1 MEVTCP
7 DCLMTTLLK
16 GSDNGS
22 ICSNCG
28 AYLEVEEAG
37 DGFAIIGAQ
46 KDGGIDKSSRLF
58 RIDPIIEDYKKW
70 RIGATFIILFGII
83 VFLILA
89 ISITR
94 DILNP
99 EFFFSINLP
108 NLFVFSIGG
117 VISIS
122 SLIGGIWIFRFLG
135 KEMKCAVFDWGTR
148 CKNPI
153 KHYHEFL
160 GFVEDIKKRELDGKS
175 SEVISKMEKE
185 TKESLACLD
194 KPL

>member
-7 DCLMTTLLK
+7 DCLMTALLK
-16 GSDNGS
+16 DSDNGS

-37 DGFAIIGAQ
+37 NGFAIIGTQ
-46 KDGGIDKSSRLF
+46 KDGGIGKASRQF

-70 RIGATFIILFGII
+70 RIGATFVILFGII

-89 ISITR
+89 ISITM

-99 EFFFSINLP
+99 KLFFSINLP
-108 NLFVFSIGG
+108 NLFVLFIGS

-122 SLIGGIWIFRFLG
+122 SLIGGIWVFRFLG
-135 KEMKCAVFDWGTR
+135 KEMKRYEKISGD
-148 CKNPI
+148 
-153 KHYHEFL
+153 
-160 GFVEDIKKRELDGKS
+160 KR
-175 SEVISKMEKE
+175 
-185 TKESLACLD
+185 
-194 KPL
+194 